1 MSKRGNIHDFAGAE
15 VRVGDTI
22 VYSAR
27 RGNGVRMTEAVV
39 LKTYTEKY
47 KGRVLPMLAVRPT
60 GNESGFVK
68 RSSFAIQHIAAEHF
82 AVTVPA
88 EELAGT
94 RA

>member
-1 MSKRGNIHDFAGAE
+1 MGKRGNIHDFTGAE
-15 VRVGDTI
+15 VREGDTI

-39 LKTYTEKY
+39 LETYTEKY
-47 KGRVLPMLAVRPT
+47 KGRVLPMLKVRPT

-68 RSSFAIQHIAAEHF
+68 RASFAVQHIAAEHF

-88 EELAGT
+88 EDKVETAV
-94 RA
+94 

>member
-1 MSKRGNIHDFAGAE
+1 MGKRGNIHDFTGQE
-15 VRVGDTI
+15 VREGDTI

-39 LKTYTEKY
+39 IRTYTEKY
-47 KGRVLPMLAVRPT
+47 KGRVIPMMKVRPT

-68 RSSFAIQHIAAEHF
+68 RSTFAVQSIVAEHF

-88 EELAGT
+88 EEKVEST
-94 RA
+94 V